1 MQGTLLDSGMIIIIV
16 NKREKVSVVASLQD
30 DPNESHY

>member
-1 MQGTLLDSGMIIIIV
+1 MQGTLLNAGVTVIIV

-30 DPNESHY
+30 GPP